1 MYCRPLGLNE
11 AYLSVFG
18 KLLSMGDPF
27 ALVQEDERSS
37 GVPSLVEGMGM

>member
-37 GVPSLVEGMGM
+37 GVPLMVDGISM